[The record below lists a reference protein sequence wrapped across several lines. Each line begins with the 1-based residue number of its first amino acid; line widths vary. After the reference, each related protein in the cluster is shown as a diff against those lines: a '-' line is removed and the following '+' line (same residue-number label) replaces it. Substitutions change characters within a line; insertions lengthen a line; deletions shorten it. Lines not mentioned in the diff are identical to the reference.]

1 MQAKNKLRPTWRPSA
16 GSPQRENRQTGLAP
30 VGNAPLFSPAAVLP
44 PKGETTHYILCVALL
59 LQNVFAVHPGGGSL
73 LSAYPCANLS
83 RSLHSAAKIC
93 PSGEEA
99 AAGGR
104 RGAFPRA
111 KVAVVWFS
119 LARRAVVWFYKKRA
133 PQSFEGAPP
142 SAARRYIKFIAQ
154 RAIPQPSRHRRVKL

>member
-1 MQAKNKLRPTWRPSA
+1 MP
-16 GSPQRENRQTGLAP
+16 GQRVA
-30 VGNAPLFSPAAVLP
+30 

-111 KVAVVWFS
+111 KGGGESFS
-119 LARRAVVWFYKKRA
+119 LARRAVVWFYKK
-133 PQSFEGAPP
+133 EGSP
-142 SAARRYIKFIAQ
+142 II
-154 RAIPQPSRHRRVKL
+154 